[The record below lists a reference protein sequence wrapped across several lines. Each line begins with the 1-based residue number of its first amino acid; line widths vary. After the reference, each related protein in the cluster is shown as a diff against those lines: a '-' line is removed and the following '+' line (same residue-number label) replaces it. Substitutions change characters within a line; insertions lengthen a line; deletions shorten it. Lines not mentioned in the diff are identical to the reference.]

1 MKRCAQG
8 FSLIEVLVVLALM
21 GLLTQIAWPR
31 FDAHLQRV
39 HRTQVQ
45 QALMEL
51 AQRLS
56 MQHSWTGRF
65 AQSTRDRGD
74 DVNDQWLEQN
84 GWDRW
89 PTNAALSDARYRIR
103 FVASAAQAHGF
114 TLLAEPVGAQSQD
127 SCGVLMLDQRHVR
140 GAQGV
145 LDSRAEQTR
154 RCWSR

>member
-8 FSLIEVLVVLALM
+8 FSLIEVLVVLTLM

-45 QALMEL
+45 QALMDL

-56 MQHSWTGRF
+56 VQHSWTGSF
-65 AQSTRDRGD
+65 EQSTHGRGN
-74 DVNDQWLEQN
+74 DVNDQWLQQN
-84 GWDRW
+84 GWDHW
-89 PTNAALSDARYRIR
+89 PTNAALSDRRYRIR
-103 FVASAAQAHGF
+103 FVGGAPQAHSF
-114 TLLAEPVGAQSQD
+114 TLLAEPLGAQSQD
-127 SCGVLMLDQRHVR
+127 SCGVLMLDQRQVR

-145 LDSRAEQTR
+145 LDSRAAQTR